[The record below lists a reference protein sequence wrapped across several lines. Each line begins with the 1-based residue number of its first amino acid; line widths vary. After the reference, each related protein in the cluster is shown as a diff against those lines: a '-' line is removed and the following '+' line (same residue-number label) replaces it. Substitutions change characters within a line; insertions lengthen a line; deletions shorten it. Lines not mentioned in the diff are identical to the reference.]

1 MATKQITTWD
11 EFVASASEE
20 ITENTTYILT
30 TDIDISS
37 NILKSGITWRGGG
50 TYRKTYT
57 TAETGLTNAK
67 KINGITYYGGGR
79 VFSFASQYVTFQN
92 IQFTNMQI
100 TSGYMF
106 CTNIHNSDKRV
117 VFNQCIFTGLVNILA
132 YNYSTASGSSD
143 NYYPIV
149 FYQCAMNVKGT
160 ILHTIYII
168 RACCM
173 FSECWIHFDRLGNI
187 SKYIGYGVFFS
198 QCYLEGAVDIGSYN
212 HLFEYLGNANIVFNM
227 TVTTTATSG
236 LYLFYNDGR
245 TPYNS
250 DASLFYG
257 TEYSII
263 NSSKLTQT
271 WGDTTRLYARL
282 TDEQMKSVN
291 AINTAAPNFP
301 ISD

>member
-11 EFVASASEE
+11 EFIASASEE
-20 ITENTTYILT
+20 ITEDTTYILT

-37 NILKSGITWRGGG
+37 NVLNSGITWSGGG
-50 TYRKTYT
+50 SHRKTYT

-92 IQFTNMQI
+92 IHFTNAQI

-106 CTNIHNSDKRV
+106 CSNVITGDKFV
-117 VFNQCIFTGLVNILA
+117 VFNQCIFTGLINMLA
-132 YNYSTASGSSD
+132 YNYNTASGSTQ

-149 FYQCAMNVKGT
+149 FYQCAMNFKGYMLYT
-160 ILHTIYII
+160 SGYLRVY
-168 RACCM
+168 CM
-173 FSECWIHFDRLGNI
+173 FSECWIHFDRLGNA
-187 SKYIGYGVFFS
+187 SAQIGSAVFLS
-198 QCYLEGAVDIGSYN
+198 QCYLEGNVDLGSGQY
-212 HLFEYLGNANIVFNM
+212 LFQYYGNRNIVLNM
-227 TVTTTATSG
+227 TVRTTASSNR
-236 LYLFYNDGR
+236 YLFYQGSY

-250 DASLFYG
+250 DTNLFYG
-257 TEYSII
+257 TEYSIV
-263 NSSKLTQT
+263 NSSKLAQT
-271 WGDTTRLYARL
+271 WNDNTTMYVRL
-282 TDEQMKSVN
+282 TDEQMKSVS